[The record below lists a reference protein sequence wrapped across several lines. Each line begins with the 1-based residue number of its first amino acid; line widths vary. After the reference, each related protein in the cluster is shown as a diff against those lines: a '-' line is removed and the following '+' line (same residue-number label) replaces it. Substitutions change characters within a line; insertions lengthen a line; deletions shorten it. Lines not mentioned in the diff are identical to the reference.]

1 MSSGTFQRHE
11 VKFLLNRKQRMALEL
26 AMQDHMQQD
35 QYGESTICSLYYD
48 TRDFRLIRRSM
59 EKPVYKEKL
68 RLRSY
73 GPAQQDGMV
82 FVELKKKYDMS
93 MIMITHDL
101 GIVAEICD
109 NVAIMYAGGVLEY
122 GSVYDIYKDPQHPY
136 TRALFDSIPDVHRD
150 QERLKVISGLPPDP
164 TDIPAG
170 CPFHPRCPHC
180 TERCKTEKPEAVHLN
195 ETHWVKCFL
204 AQGEGGKHHE

>member
-82 FVELKKKYDMS
+82 FVELKKKYD
-93 MIMITHDL
+93 
-101 GIVAEICD
+101 GIVYKRRISMKEAKASRYLAGETRLPEDSQIGREID
-109 NVAIMYAGGVLEY
+109 WFKKYYRELLPA
-122 GSVYDIYKDPQHPY
+122 VYLCYDRIAYFSREDADLRINQ
-136 TRALFDSIPDVHRD
+136 D
-150 QERLKVISGLPPDP
+150 QDDKSWQPEPPDL
-164 TDIPAG
+164 
-170 CPFHPRCPHC
+170 RYY
-180 TERCKTEKPEAVHLN
+180 TERAGN
-195 ETHWVKCFL
+195 R
-204 AQGEGGKHHE
+204 EGIDRRAALPQRQPGDQHVSV

>member
-82 FVELKKKYDMS
+82 FVELKKKYD
-93 MIMITHDL
+93 
-101 GIVAEICD
+101 GIVYKRRISMKEAKASRYLAGETRLPEDSQIGREID
-109 NVAIMYAGGVLEY
+109 WFKKYYQELLPA
-122 GSVYDIYKDPQHPY
+122 VYLCYDRIAYFSREDADLRINQ
-136 TRALFDSIPDVHRD
+136 D
-150 QERLKVISGLPPDP
+150 QDDKSWQPEPPDL
-164 TDIPAG
+164 
-170 CPFHPRCPHC
+170 RYY
-180 TERCKTEKPEAVHLN
+180 TERAGN
-195 ETHWVKCFL
+195 R
-204 AQGEGGKHHE
+204 EGIDRRAALPQRQPGDQHVSV

>member
-82 FVELKKKYDMS
+82 FVELKKKYD
-93 MIMITHDL
+93 
-101 GIVAEICD
+101 GIVYKRRISMKEAQASRYLAGETHLPEDSQSGREID
-109 NVAIMYAGGVLEY
+109 WFKKYYRELLPA
-122 GSVYDIYKDPQHPY
+122 VYLCYDRIAYFSREDADLRINQ
-136 TRALFDSIPDVHRD
+136 D
-150 QERLKVISGLPPDP
+150 QDDKSWQPEPPDL
-164 TDIPAG
+164 
-170 CPFHPRCPHC
+170 RYY
-180 TERCKTEKPEAVHLN
+180 TERAGN
-195 ETHWVKCFL
+195 R
-204 AQGEGGKHHE
+204 EGIDRRAALPQRQPGDQHVSV

>member
-1 MSSGTFQRHE
+1 
-11 VKFLLNRKQRMALEL
+11 MALEL

-82 FVELKKKYDMS
+82 FVELKKKYD
-93 MIMITHDL
+93 
-101 GIVAEICD
+101 GIVYKRRISMKEAQASRYLAGETHLPEDSQIGREID
-109 NVAIMYAGGVLEY
+109 WFKKYYRELLPA
-122 GSVYDIYKDPQHPY
+122 VYLCYDRIAYFSREDADLRINQ
-136 TRALFDSIPDVHRD
+136 D
-150 QERLKVISGLPPDP
+150 QDDKSWQPEPPDL
-164 TDIPAG
+164 
-170 CPFHPRCPHC
+170 RYY
-180 TERCKTEKPEAVHLN
+180 TERAGN
-195 ETHWVKCFL
+195 R
-204 AQGEGGKHHE
+204 EGIDRRAALPQRQPGDQHVSV

>member
-82 FVELKKKYDMS
+82 FVELKKKYD
-93 MIMITHDL
+93 
-101 GIVAEICD
+101 GIVYKRRISMKEAQASRYLAGETHLPEDSQIGREID
-109 NVAIMYAGGVLEY
+109 WFKKYYRELLPA
-122 GSVYDIYKDPQHPY
+122 VYLCYDRIAYFSREDADLRINQ
-136 TRALFDSIPDVHRD
+136 D
-150 QERLKVISGLPPDP
+150 QDDKSWQPEPPDL
-164 TDIPAG
+164 
-170 CPFHPRCPHC
+170 RYY
-180 TERCKTEKPEAVHLN
+180 TERA
-195 ETHWVKCFL
+195 
-204 AQGEGGKHHE
+204 GSREGIDRRAALPQRQPGDQHVSV

>member
-82 FVELKKKYDMS
+82 YVELKKKYD
-93 MIMITHDL
+93 
-101 GIVAEICD
+101 GIVYKRRISMKEAKASRYLAGETRLPEDSQIGREID
-109 NVAIMYAGGVLEY
+109 WFKKYYQELLPA
-122 GSVYDIYKDPQHPY
+122 VYLCYDRIAYFSREDADLRINQ
-136 TRALFDSIPDVHRD
+136 D
-150 QERLKVISGLPPDP
+150 QDDKSWQPEPPDL
-164 TDIPAG
+164 
-170 CPFHPRCPHC
+170 RYY
-180 TERCKTEKPEAVHLN
+180 TERAGN
-195 ETHWVKCFL
+195 R
-204 AQGEGGKHHE
+204 EGIDRRAALPQRQPGDQHVSV

>member
-82 FVELKKKYDMS
+82 FVELKKKYD
-93 MIMITHDL
+93 
-101 GIVAEICD
+101 GIVYKRRISMKEAQASRYLAGETHLPEDSQIGREID
-109 NVAIMYAGGVLEY
+109 WFKKYYRELLPA
-122 GSVYDIYKDPQHPY
+122 VYLCYDRIAYFSREDADLRINQ
-136 TRALFDSIPDVHRD
+136 D
-150 QERLKVISGLPPDP
+150 QDDKSWQPEPPDL
-164 TDIPAG
+164 
-170 CPFHPRCPHC
+170 RYY
-180 TERCKTEKPEAVHLN
+180 TERAGN
-195 ETHWVKCFL
+195 R
-204 AQGEGGKHHE
+204 EGIDRRAALPQRQPGDQHVSV

>member
-82 FVELKKKYDMS
+82 FVELKKKYD
-93 MIMITHDL
+93 
-101 GIVAEICD
+101 GIVYKRRISMKEAQASRYLAGETHLPEDSQIGREID
-109 NVAIMYAGGVLEY
+109 WFKKYYRELLPA
-122 GSVYDIYKDPQHPY
+122 VYLCYDRIAYFSREDADLRIHQ
-136 TRALFDSIPDVHRD
+136 D
-150 QERLKVISGLPPDP
+150 QDDKSWQPEPPDL
-164 TDIPAG
+164 
-170 CPFHPRCPHC
+170 RYY
-180 TERCKTEKPEAVHLN
+180 TERAGN
-195 ETHWVKCFL
+195 R
-204 AQGEGGKHHE
+204 EGIDRRAALPQRQPGDQHVSV